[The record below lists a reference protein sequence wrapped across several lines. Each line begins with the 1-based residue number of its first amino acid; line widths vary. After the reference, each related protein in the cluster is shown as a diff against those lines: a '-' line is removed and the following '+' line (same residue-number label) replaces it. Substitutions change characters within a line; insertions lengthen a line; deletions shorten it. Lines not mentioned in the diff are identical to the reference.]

1 MAVQHT
7 VRECDRSLRNLI
19 ILLPFIL
26 VAVSRSMKISLHVQL
41 NAMRSAHFN

>member
-1 MAVQHT
+1 MT
-7 VRECDRSLRNLI
+7 

-41 NAMRSAHFN
+41 NAMIWPTLINQL